1 VLDGPFDSLAE
12 LLDAVADQYGD
23 LDAFVDGEDRLTF
36 TGWRRKAAGLAG
48 SLAERGIG
56 RGDVVC
62 LMLPSSID
70 YAIGYAAVL
79 QLGGIVTGINA
90 RLGPTEVNGILERC
104 RPRMV
109 IGSGSARPRVPDSYD
124 GLLLARD
131 ELPGCYAHPS
141 PTTPTKVRPESAAV
155 IVWTSGTTGAPKGA
169 WFDHAGL
176 AAGARVSGLL
186 SAPFDR
192 RIMSSPMAHAA
203 FMTRAW
209 DQLAHVMTS
218 VLTPAKWSAAAML
231 DALVR
236 ERITVGQGVPTQ
248 WEKVLELP
256 QFASADLSQLR
267 IVGTGAA
274 RVPPQLV
281 HRLREH
287 LSCPVIVRYATTETP
302 VITGTRPD
310 DPPDV
315 LERSVGRPQ
324 DGVRIRI
331 VDEAGRSLPA
341 GEVGRVAVR
350 SPCQMR
356 GYWDDPTQTTAA
368 LTEDGWFVSSDLG
381 RLGAD
386 GNLVLAGRATEAYI
400 RGGYNIHPLEIENAL
415 SAHPGVRSVAVVG
428 VPAPVIGEIGV
439 AFVVPIAGA
448 RPSAADL
455 QAWCA
460 GLVADYKTPDRIEFV
475 DDLPLTSM
483 MKVDKRRLLELATHA
498 AR

>member
-1 VLDGPFDSLAE
+1 
-12 LLDAVADQYGD
+12 
-23 LDAFVDGEDRLTF
+23 
-36 TGWRRKAAGLAG
+36 
-48 SLAERGIG
+48 
-56 RGDVVC
+56 
-62 LMLPSSID
+62 MLPSSID

-79 QLGGIVTGINA
+79 QLGGIVTGVNA

-141 PTTPTKVRPESAAV
+141 PTTPTKVRPESPAV

-176 AAGARVSGLL
+176 AAGARVSRLL

-256 QFASADLSQLR
+256 QFASADLSQCASSAPERLAFHPNSCTSC
-267 IVGTGAA
+267 VSTSAA
-274 RVPPQLV
+274 R
-281 HRLREH
+281 
-287 LSCPVIVRYATTETP
+287 SSS
-302 VITGTRPD
+302 GTR
-310 DPPDV
+310 
-315 LERSVGRPQ
+315 RP
-324 DGVRIRI
+324 
-331 VDEAGRSLPA
+331 
-341 GEVGRVAVR
+341 
-350 SPCQMR
+350 
-356 GYWDDPTQTTAA
+356 
-368 LTEDGWFVSSDLG
+368 
-381 RLGAD
+381 
-386 GNLVLAGRATEAYI
+386 
-400 RGGYNIHPLEIENAL
+400 
-415 SAHPGVRSVAVVG
+415 
-428 VPAPVIGEIGV
+428 
-439 AFVVPIAGA
+439 
-448 RPSAADL
+448 
-455 QAWCA
+455 
-460 GLVADYKTPDRIEFV
+460 
-475 DDLPLTSM
+475 
-483 MKVDKRRLLELATHA
+483 RR
-498 AR
+498 R